1 MLCLEILK
9 TGAWA
14 LPIQESAE
22 IWQYACCRDNYRSVT
37 SFQIDIMIWNSEN
50 EKSVVTWKKLYSSE
64 QVIVTLHRLFL
75 QIISLFHIYLNIYFI
90 FRAFQE

>member
-14 LPIQESAE
+14 LQIQESAE
-22 IWQYACCRDNYRSVT
+22 IWQYACCRDNCRSVT

-64 QVIVTLHRLFL
+64 QVIVTPHRLFL